1 MHTPQVIERYEN
13 PRNIGTITD
22 ADGMGVVGAPASG
35 EMMKLTIKVSQER
48 IVDAKFR
55 AFGCP
60 TAIAASSLIT
70 ELIKERTIQE
80 ALNITNRQ
88 VNEALGGLPPDKT
101 RYAVLAEEVLK
112 AAIHNYTSHLKHLN
126 EKGESQ

>member
-1 MHTPQVIERYEN
+1 MHTPQVIEHYEN
-13 PRNIGTITD
+13 PRNVGTITD
-22 ADGMGVVGAPASG
+22 ADGMGVVGTPASG

-88 VNEALGGLPPDKT
+88 VDKALGGLPLDKV
-101 RYAVLAEEVLK
+101 RYAELAEKVLK
-112 AAIHNYTSHLKHLN
+112 AAIHNYISHLN
-126 EKGESQ
+126 QKGELK

>member
-1 MHTPQVIERYEN
+1 MHTEQVIKYYEN
-13 PRNIGTITD
+13 PRNVGTIAD
-22 ADGMGVVGAPASG
+22 ADGVGVVGAPASG

-48 IVDAKFR
+48 VVDAKFK

-80 ALNITNRQ
+80 VLNITDQQ
-88 VNEALGGLPPDKT
+88 VDEALGGLPPDKV
-101 RYAVLAEEVLK
+101 RYAELAEKVLK
-112 AAIHNYTSHLKHLN
+112 AAIHNYISHLN
-126 EKGESQ
+126 QKGELK

>member
-1 MHTPQVIERYEN
+1 MHTAQVIEYYEN
-13 PRNIGTITD
+13 PRNVGTIAD
-22 ADGMGVVGAPASG
+22 ADGVGVVGTPASG

-48 IVDAKFR
+48 VVDAKFK

-80 ALNITNRQ
+80 VLNITDRQ
-88 VNEALGGLPPDKT
+88 VDEALGGLPPDKA
-101 RYAVLAEEVLK
+101 RYAELAEKVLK
-112 AAIHNYTSHLKHLN
+112 AAIHNYISHLN
-126 EKGESQ
+126 QKGELK

>member
-1 MHTPQVIERYEN
+1 MHTEQVIKYYEN
-13 PRNIGTITD
+13 PRNVGTIVD
-22 ADGMGVVGAPASG
+22 ADGVGVVGTPASG

-48 IVDAKFR
+48 VVDAKFK

-80 ALNITNRQ
+80 VLNITDQQ
-88 VNEALGGLPPDKT
+88 VDEALGGLPPDKV
-101 RYAVLAEEVLK
+101 RYAELAEKVLK
-112 AAIHNYTSHLKHLN
+112 AAIHNYISHLN
-126 EKGESQ
+126 QKGELK